1 MNDCVINKSIL
12 KILLIFLLPIII
24 LASLCVIPYI
34 VLLYDGNFSSSLLIV
49 VFVCLTLI
57 SIILCGGYIIYCYKM
72 ASLELK
78 CIKKCNG
85 KSINFNGYMYCYTYK
100 DVEDNN
106 KVKQINTN
114 FTIDSQK

>member
-1 MNDCVINKSIL
+1 
-12 KILLIFLLPIII
+12 
-24 LASLCVIPYI
+24 
-34 VLLYDGNFSSSLLIV
+34 
-49 VFVCLTLI
+49 
-57 SIILCGGYIIYCYKM
+57 M

-114 FTIDSQK
+114 STIDSQK